1 MIVIIVFLI
10 IMSFLNTFFR
20 CDCPVTSALDI
31 VGDKWTLV
39 IVKLM
44 LLEQKKTFKE
54 FSESDES
61 IAPSI
66 LSNRLKML
74 EKMGFIVKEKLPD
87 NQKTNH
93 YFLTEKGLSLTPV
106 VIELALW
113 SHNNIKPYDNQDI
126 ANVKDKIELRLA
138 VIERYKSKTVTLE
151 YHNRF
156 VVLVA
161 RAGLEPATFGL

>member
-1 MIVIIVFLI
+1 
-10 IMSFLNTFFR
+10 MSILDTFFR
-20 CDCPVTSALDI
+20 CNCPVTSALDI

-39 IVKLM
+39 VIKLM

-66 LSNRLKML
+66 LSNRLKTL
-74 EKMGFIVKEKLPD
+74 EKIGFIVKQKLPD

-106 VIELALW
+106 ITELALW
-113 SHNNIKPYDNQDI
+113 SHNNIKESDI
-126 ANVKDKIELRLA
+126 YILNELNMNN
-138 VIERYKSKTVTLE
+138 KSKLNQQIIDKYKE
-151 YHNRF
+151 I
-156 VVLVA
+156 L
-161 RAGLEPATFGL
+161 L

>member
-1 MIVIIVFLI
+1 LIVIIVFLI

-20 CDCPVTSALDI
+20 CDCPVTSALDVI
-31 VGDKWTLV
+31 GDKWTLV
-39 IVKLM
+39 VVKLM

-126 ANVKDKIELRLA
+126 ANVKDKNELHLA

-151 YHNRF
+151 
-156 VVLVA
+156 
-161 RAGLEPATFGL
+161 

>member
-1 MIVIIVFLI
+1 
-10 IMSFLNTFFR
+10 MSFLNTFFR

-74 EKMGFIVKEKLPD
+74 QKMGFIVKEKLPD

-126 ANVKDKIELRLA
+126 ANVKDKNELHLA

-151 YHNRF
+151 
-156 VVLVA
+156 
-161 RAGLEPATFGL
+161 

>member
-1 MIVIIVFLI
+1 
-10 IMSFLNTFFR
+10 MSILDTSFR
-20 CDCPVTSALDI
+20 CDCSVTSALDI

-39 IVKLM
+39 IIKLM

-66 LSNRLKML
+66 LSNRLKTL
-74 EKMGFIVKEKLPD
+74 LKIGLIIKQKLPE

-106 VIELALW
+106 IVELALW
-113 SHNNIKPYDNQDI
+113 SHHNIKPVDNQDL
-126 ANVKDKIELRLA
+126 ANVKDKNELHLA
-138 VIERYKSKTVTLE
+138 IIERYKSKTAIL
-151 YHNRF
+151 
-156 VVLVA
+156 
-161 RAGLEPATFGL
+161 

>member
-1 MIVIIVFLI
+1 
-10 IMSFLNTFFR
+10 MSILDTIFR
-20 CDCPVTSALDI
+20 CNCPVTSALDI

-39 IVKLM
+39 VIKLM

-66 LSNRLKML
+66 LSNRLKTL
-74 EKMGFIVKEKLPD
+74 EKIGFVVKQKLPD

-106 VIELALW
+106 IIELALW
-113 SHNNIKPYDNQDI
+113 SHHNIKAVDNQNI
-126 ANVKDKIELRLA
+126 ANIRDKNELHRAIIEK
-138 VIERYKSKTVTLE
+138 YKSKT
-151 YHNRF
+151 
-156 VVLVA
+156 
-161 RAGLEPATFGL
+161 ATSL

>member
-1 MIVIIVFLI
+1 
-10 IMSFLNTFFR
+10 MSFLGKFFR

-39 IVKLM
+39 VIKLM

-66 LSNRLKML
+66 LSNRLKTL
-74 EKMGFIVKEKLPD
+74 EDIGFIIKEKLPD

-93 YFLTEKGLSLTPV
+93 YFLTEKGLSLTSV
-106 VIELALW
+106 IIELALW
-113 SHNNIKPYDNQDI
+113 SHHNIKPVDNEYI
-126 ANVKDKIELRLA
+126 ANVKDKNELQQA
-138 VIERYKSKTVTLE
+138 IIKRYTSKTVTLQ
-151 YHNRF
+151 
-156 VVLVA
+156 
-161 RAGLEPATFGL
+161 

>member
-1 MIVIIVFLI
+1 
-10 IMSFLNTFFR
+10 MSFLDKIFR

-39 IVKLM
+39 VIKLM

-66 LSNRLKML
+66 LSNRLKTL
-74 EKMGFIVKEKLPD
+74 EKIGFIVKQKLPD

-106 VIELALW
+106 ITELALW
-113 SHNNIKPYDNQDI
+113 SHNNIKESDI
-126 ANVKDKIELRLA
+126 YMLNMNINN
-138 VIERYKSKTVTLE
+138 KSKLNQQIIDKYKE
-151 YHNRF
+151 I
-156 VVLVA
+156 L
-161 RAGLEPATFGL
+161 L

>member
-1 MIVIIVFLI
+1 
-10 IMSFLNTFFR
+10 MSISDKFYR
-20 CDCPVTSALDI
+20 CNCPVTSALDI

-39 IVKLM
+39 VIKLM

-66 LSNRLKML
+66 LSNRLKTL
-74 EKMGFIVKEKLPD
+74 EKIGFIVKQKLPD

-106 VIELALW
+106 ITELALW
-113 SHNNIKPYDNQDI
+113 SHHNIKPVDNPDL
-126 ANVKDKIELRLA
+126 ANVKDKNELQLA
-138 VIERYKSKTVTLE
+138 IIERYKSKTATL
-151 YHNRF
+151 
-156 VVLVA
+156 
-161 RAGLEPATFGL
+161 

>member
-1 MIVIIVFLI
+1 
-10 IMSFLNTFFR
+10 MSILNTFFR
-20 CDCPVTSALDI
+20 CNCPVTSALDI

-39 IVKLM
+39 VIKLM

-66 LSNRLKML
+66 LSNRLKTL
-74 EKMGFIVKEKLPD
+74 EKTGFIIKKKLPD

-93 YFLTEKGLSLTPV
+93 YLLTEKGLSLTPV
-106 VIELALW
+106 VVELALW
-113 SHNNIKPYDNQDI
+113 SHHNVRPVDNQDM
-126 ANVKDKIELRLA
+126 ANVKDKNELPLA

-151 YHNRF
+151 
-156 VVLVA
+156 
-161 RAGLEPATFGL
+161 

>member
-1 MIVIIVFLI
+1 
-10 IMSFLNTFFR
+10 MSFLNTFFR

-126 ANVKDKIELRLA
+126 VNVKDKNELHLA

-151 YHNRF
+151 
-156 VVLVA
+156 
-161 RAGLEPATFGL
+161 

>member
-39 IVKLM
+39 IIKLM

-66 LSNRLKML
+66 LSNRLKTL
-74 EKMGFIVKEKLPD
+74 EKIGFIVKQKLPD

-106 VIELALW
+106 IIELALW
-113 SHNNIKPYDNQDI
+113 SHHNIKPVDNQDI
-126 ANVKDKIELRLA
+126 ANIKDKNELYLA
-138 VIERYKSKTVTLE
+138 IIERYKSKTVTL
-151 YHNRF
+151 
-156 VVLVA
+156 
-161 RAGLEPATFGL
+161 

>member
-1 MIVIIVFLI
+1 
-10 IMSFLNTFFR
+10 MSILDRFFR
-20 CDCPVTSALDI
+20 CNCPVTTALDI

-39 IVKLM
+39 IIKLM

-66 LSNRLKML
+66 LSNRLKTL
-74 EKMGFIVKEKLPD
+74 EKIGFIVKQKLPD

-106 VIELALW
+106 IIELALW
-113 SHNNIKPYDNQDI
+113 SHHNIKPVENQDI
-126 ANVKDKIELRLA
+126 VNFKDKNELYLA
-138 VIERYKSKTVTLE
+138 IIERYKSKTATL
-151 YHNRF
+151 
-156 VVLVA
+156 
-161 RAGLEPATFGL
+161 

>member
-1 MIVIIVFLI
+1 
-10 IMSFLNTFFR
+10 MSFLNTFFR

-39 IVKLM
+39 VVKLM

-126 ANVKDKIELRLA
+126 ANVKDKNELHQA

-151 YHNRF
+151 
-156 VVLVA
+156 
-161 RAGLEPATFGL
+161 